1 MKHGKSILFLSA
13 AIVVISAVTTFFG
26 IFSTG
31 GPGAFEYESI
41 RRQTVTIYGQG
52 LYQHMSAEVAVQ
64 GIAQDYV
71 TLCLGIPLL
80 FIALYFA
87 SKNSF
92 KGRFLLAGTLGY
104 FFVTFLFYT
113 CMAMFNFM
121 FLGYVALL
129 GLSFFA
135 LALTLLSF
143 NLAELPS
150 RFAPATP
157 VKFVGGFLLF
167 NTISIAFLWLSVILP
182 PLLNGTIY
190 PGQLEH
196 YTTLIVQGLDLG
208 LLLPLAIVSAILLL
222 KRSNWGFLLAPVYI
236 IFLALLMTALSAKIF
251 AMAQVGANVIPVVFI
266 IPIINLLAIFC
277 AVLLVKNINEP
288 GQSRKIWKT

>member
-1 MKHGKSILFLSA
+1 MGHKKTISILSVIIAL
-13 AIVVISAVTTFFG
+13 ISAITAGYG
-26 IFSTG
+26 IFYPG
-31 GPGAFEYESI
+31 GSGAFEYQSI
-41 RRQTVTIYGQG
+41 RQQTVTIYGRG

-71 TLCLGIPLL
+71 TLFIGIPLL
-80 FIALYFA
+80 LIALYFA
-87 SKNSF
+87 GKNSL

-104 FFVTFLFYT
+104 FWVTFLFYT
-113 CMAMFNFM
+113 CMAMYNFM

-143 NLAELPS
+143 NLNDLPA
-150 RFAPATP
+150 RFAPVTP

-167 NTISIAFLWLSVILP
+167 NSFSITFLWLSVILP
-182 PLLNGTIY
+182 PLLNGSIY
-190 PGQLEH
+190 PVQLEH

-208 LLLPLAIVSAILLL
+208 LLLPLAFVAAILFL
-222 KRSNWGFLLAPVYI
+222 KRTQWGFLLAPVYI

-251 AMAQVGANVIPVVFI
+251 AMARVGANVIPVVFI
-266 IPIINLLAIFC
+266 IPAINLLAILC
-277 AVLLVKNINEP
+277 AALLLKNIKA
-288 GQSRKIWKT
+288 SVAA